1 MKKLF
6 CLILALMALALLFL
20 CPIQATAEAIVDTA
34 VSAPT
39 EPVTW
44 EYLIT
49 VAGAS
54 LMTLLIVQY
63 IKAPLDKIWKLPTAF
78 VAYVIALAI
87 LVAAHAMTHGMDM
100 NTFLLCLLNAFIA
113 ATSAMGMY
121 EKSFKKFEK
130 ME

>member
-1 MKKLF
+1 MKKFMTMLTVT
-6 CLILALMALALLFL
+6 LMLA
-20 CPIQATAEAIVDTA
+20 CPILCIAEAITTDAGV
-34 VSAPT
+34 PT

-44 EYLIT
+44 EYLVT

-63 IKAPLDKIWKLPTAF
+63 IKAPLDRVWKVPTAF

-87 LVAAHAMTHGMDM
+87 LVAGHAMTSGMNV
-100 NTFLLCLLNAFIA
+100 NTFLLYLLNALIS

-121 EKSFKKFEK
+121 EKTFKKIEK
-130 ME
+130 TE